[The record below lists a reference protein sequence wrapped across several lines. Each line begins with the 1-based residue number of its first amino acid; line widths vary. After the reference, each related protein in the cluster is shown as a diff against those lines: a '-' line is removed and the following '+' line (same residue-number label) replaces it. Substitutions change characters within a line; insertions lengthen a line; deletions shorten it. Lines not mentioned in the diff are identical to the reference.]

1 MTHPL
6 QETKKI
12 PRPYIYFFGSFG
24 GILFG
29 YDIGVMTG
37 ALPFLQSDWN
47 LQGQAA
53 IIGWITSSLMLGAV
67 LGGVLAG
74 QLSDALGRRK
84 MILYSSL
91 VFMVF
96 SLACAIAPEEGWL
109 FLVIVR
115 IFLGLGVG
123 AASALVPAYMS
134 EIAPAS
140 VRGRL
145 SGLNQTMIVSGM
157 LASYIVAYLL
167 RNLPETTAWRLM
179 LGLAAVPALILFL
192 GVLRLPESPRFLIKN
207 GRIGEARTVLS
218 YIRDPEEVDQEL
230 NEIQSTARME
240 EKSSAQTN
248 LGALFSGRYRYLV
261 IAGVGV
267 AAFQQFQGANAI
279 FYYIPL
285 IVETASGV
293 SASNALM
300 WPIIQGVILVLGSL
314 LFMAIADRFPRRHL
328 LMAGGAVMGLSFLLP
343 AVINMLTDDANPMMI
358 VVFLSIYVA
367 FYSFTWA
374 PLTWVLVGEIF
385 PLAIR
390 GKASGLAS
398 SFNWIGSFLVGLLFP
413 IMTAGMP
420 QDAVF
425 AIFGGICV
433 LGVLFIKFCV
443 PETRG
448 RTLEEIEA
456 RGTSRE
462 PVAQAQ
468 THATAHTTTPAS
480 VQERETIHHP

>member
-1 MTHPL
+1 
-6 QETKKI
+6 
-12 PRPYIYFFGSFG
+12 
-24 GILFG
+24 
-29 YDIGVMTG
+29 
-37 ALPFLQSDWN
+37 
-47 LQGQAA
+47 
-53 IIGWITSSLMLGAV
+53 MLGAV
-67 LGGVLAG
+67 LGGLLAG
-74 QLSDALGRRK
+74 QLSDSLGRRK
-84 MILYSSL
+84 MILYSAL
-91 VFMVF
+91 VFMLF
-96 SLACAIAPEEGWL
+96 SIGCAIAPDQGWL

-115 IFLGLGVG
+115 VCLGLGVG

-207 GRIGEARTVLS
+207 GRIDEARTVLS
-218 YIRDPEEVDQEL
+218 YIRDADEVEKEL
-230 NEIQSTARME
+230 EEIQSTALTE
-240 EKSSAQTN
+240 QKVAVQSN
-248 LGALFSGRYRYLV
+248 LIALFTGRYRYLV
-261 IAGVGV
+261 MAGVGV

-285 IVETASGV
+285 IVQTASGTD
-293 SASNALM
+293 ASTALM

-314 LFMAIADRFPRRHL
+314 FFMVIADKFPRRHL
-328 LMAGGAVMGLSFLLP
+328 LMLGGAVMGLSFLLP
-343 AVINMLTDDANPMMI
+343 ALINILIDDVNPMMI
-358 VVFLSIYVA
+358 VIFLSIYVA

-425 AIFGGICV
+425 AIFGGICI

-448 RTLEEIEA
+448 CTLEEIES
-456 RGTSRE
+456 RGTRNTE
-462 PVAQAQ
+462 VP
-468 THATAHTTTPAS
+468 ATISNPENHPADQDMNS
-480 VQERETIHHP
+480 VRNS